1 MKMVN
6 QMKRSF
12 KLMAIFLILVFFGL
26 QSVVAAAQDT
36 NLSNVKDNAKET
48 LNNASETANQT
59 ADEVQSFLD
68 PIQDILNSINNI
80 VQQIQQIFYALGG
93 GQ

>member
-1 MKMVN
+1 MK
-6 QMKRSF
+6 KSF
-12 KLMAIFLILVFFGL
+12 QLLAILLILVCFGL

-36 NLSNVKDNAKET
+36 SLSNVKNET
-48 LNNASETANQT
+48 KDALNNASETANQT

-68 PIQDILNSINNI
+68 PIQDILNAINNI

>member
-1 MKMVN
+1 MK
-6 QMKRSF
+6 KSF
-12 KLMAIFLILVFFGL
+12 QLMAIFLIVACFGL
-26 QSVVAAAQDT
+26 QSVAAAQDT
-36 NLSNVKDNAKET
+36 SLSNVKNETKDT